1 MGQKTFE
8 RTMSTVYSHH
18 LLLASSSAAEPTTV
32 NRLVAGSIPA
42 SPANIALV
50 AQLAERLICNQDVG
64 SSILLGG
71 TIFGG
76 LAHLVEQLLCK
87 QQAIGSNPITSTILC
102 SVNSDGRVSAL
113 HAECRRFDPVTEY
126 QFCHS

>member
-1 MGQKTFE
+1 MLDKSQT
-8 RTMSTVYSHH
+8 
-18 LLLASSSAAEPTTV
+18 ASVLIRLFPHSSAAERRTV
-32 NRLVAGSIPA
+32 NPLVIRSNRIEG
-42 SPANIALV
+42 ANIALV
-50 AQLAERLICNQDVG
+50 AQLVEHLLCNQDVR

-87 QQAIGSNPITSTILC
+87 QQAIGSNPITSTNLC
-102 SVNSDGRVSAL
+102 SVSSDGRASAL

>member
-1 MGQKTFE
+1 ME
-8 RTMSTVYSHH
+8 RKDNCFMRGMVSQR
-18 LLLASSSAAEPTTV
+18 TV
-32 NRLVAGSIPA
+32 NPSPKGIVGSNPTEA
-42 SPANIALV
+42 ANIALV

-126 QFCHS
+126 QFVVFV

>member
-1 MGQKTFE
+1 VTIILGNAPMIA
-8 RTMSTVYSHH
+8 H
-18 LLLASSSAAEPTTV
+18 
-32 NRLVAGSIPA
+32 
-42 SPANIALV
+42 ANIALV

-87 QQAIGSNPITSTILC
+87 QQAIGSNPITST
-102 SVNSDGRVSAL
+102 N
-113 HAECRRFDPVTEY
+113 
-126 QFCHS
+126 